1 MSDLA
6 NAIRANPREAATL
19 FTLALTTSVTLAN
32 IAKAII
38 EGPLA

>member
-1 MSDLA
+1 MNNLTT
-6 NAIRANPREAATL
+6 AIRANPREAATL
-19 FTLALTTSVTLAN
+19 LALALTTSVTLAN